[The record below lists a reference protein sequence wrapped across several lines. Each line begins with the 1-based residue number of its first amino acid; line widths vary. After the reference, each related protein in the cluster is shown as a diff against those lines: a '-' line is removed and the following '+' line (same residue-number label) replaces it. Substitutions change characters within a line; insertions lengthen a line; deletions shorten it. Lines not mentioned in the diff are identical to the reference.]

1 MLFVWVKIRRG
12 YSNKFGVFFK
22 GKNIGF
28 LVNSANSNSI
38 FWKSHQQPWEADS
51 TSPTINTRKGTNT
64 LSFPYFEGSFPIFL
78 YLLF

>member
-12 YSNKFGVFFK
+12 YSNEFGVFFK

-38 FWKSHQQPWEADS
+38 FWKSHKQPWEA
-51 TSPTINTRKGTNT
+51 
-64 LSFPYFEGSFPIFL
+64 
-78 YLLF
+78 YLHYIKT